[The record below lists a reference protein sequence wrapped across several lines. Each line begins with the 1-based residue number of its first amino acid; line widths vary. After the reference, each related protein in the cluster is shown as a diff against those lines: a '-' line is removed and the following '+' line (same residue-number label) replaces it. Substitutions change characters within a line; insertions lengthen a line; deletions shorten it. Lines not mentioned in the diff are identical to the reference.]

1 MTLDANSVIIV
12 IIASI
17 LSGMGTALVS
27 GLKESKR
34 EKIRRTEREQDMLKL
49 ELKDLEIKLYKLEK
63 DLIEWRD
70 KYYAAVQELIEVKA
84 ELEDTLIKLNHI
96 KRRRMIYL
104 GLFWNFLDIVWI
116 FVFTILYLMGAI

>member
-1 MTLDANSVIIV
+1 MSLDANSVIIV

-34 EKIRRTEREQDMLKL
+34 EKIRRTEREQDMLKM

-63 DLIEWRD
+63 DLVEWRD

-96 KRRRMIYL
+96 
-104 GLFWNFLDIVWI
+104 
-116 FVFTILYLMGAI
+116 ILHD

>member
-34 EKIRRTEREQDMLKL
+34 EKIRRTEREQDMLKM

-63 DLIEWRD
+63 DLVEWRD
-70 KYYAAVQELIEVKA
+70 KYYAAVQQLIEVKA

-96 KRRRMIYL
+96 
-104 GLFWNFLDIVWI
+104 
-116 FVFTILYLMGAI
+116 ILHD

>member
-12 IIASI
+12 IVASI
-17 LSGMGTALVS
+17 LSGMGTALVAEI
-27 GLKESKR
+27 KESKK
-34 EKIRRTEREQDMLKL
+34 EKIRRTEREQDMLKM

-63 DLIEWRD
+63 DLAEWRD

-96 KRRRMIYL
+96 ML
-104 GLFWNFLDIVWI
+104 HD
-116 FVFTILYLMGAI
+116 

>member
-34 EKIRRTEREQDMLKL
+34 EKIRRTEREQDMLKM

-63 DLIEWRD
+63 DLVEWRD
-70 KYYAAVQELIEVKA
+70 KYYAAVQELIEVKS
-84 ELEDTLIKLNHI
+84 ELENCLIELSHI
-96 KRRRMIYL
+96 AHHK
-104 GLFWNFLDIVWI
+104 D
-116 FVFTILYLMGAI
+116 

>member
-27 GLKESKR
+27 GIKESKR
-34 EKIRRTEREQDMLKL
+34 EKIRRTEREQEMLKM

-63 DLIEWRD
+63 DLVEWRD

-96 KRRRMIYL
+96 
-104 GLFWNFLDIVWI
+104 
-116 FVFTILYLMGAI
+116 ILHD

>member
-12 IIASI
+12 IAASI
-17 LSGMGTALVS
+17 LSGMGTALVAEI
-27 GLKESKR
+27 KESKR
-34 EKIRRTEREQDMLKL
+34 EKIRRSEREQDMLKM

-96 KRRRMIYL
+96 
-104 GLFWNFLDIVWI
+104 
-116 FVFTILYLMGAI
+116 ILHD

>member
-1 MTLDANSVIIV
+1 MTLNANSVIIV

-27 GLKESKR
+27 GLKESKKER
-34 EKIRRTEREQDMLKL
+34 IRRTEREQDMLKM

-63 DLIEWRD
+63 DLVEWRD

-96 KRRRMIYL
+96 
-104 GLFWNFLDIVWI
+104 
-116 FVFTILYLMGAI
+116 ILHD

>member
-34 EKIRRTEREQDMLKL
+34 EKIRRTEREQDMLKM

-63 DLIEWRD
+63 DLVEWRD

-96 KRRRMIYL
+96 
-104 GLFWNFLDIVWI
+104 
-116 FVFTILYLMGAI
+116 ILHD

>member
-12 IIASI
+12 IAASI
-17 LSGMGTALVS
+17 LSGIGTALVN
-27 GLKESKR
+27 GIKEAKR
-34 EKIRRTEREQDMLKL
+34 EKIRRAEREQDMLKM

-70 KYYAAVQELIEVKA
+70 KYYEAVQELIEVKA

-96 KRRRMIYL
+96 
-104 GLFWNFLDIVWI
+104 
-116 FVFTILYLMGAI
+116 ILHD